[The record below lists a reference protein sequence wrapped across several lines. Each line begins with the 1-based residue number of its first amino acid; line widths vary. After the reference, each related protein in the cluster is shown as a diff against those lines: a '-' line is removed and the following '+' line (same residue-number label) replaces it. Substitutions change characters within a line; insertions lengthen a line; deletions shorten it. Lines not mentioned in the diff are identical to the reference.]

1 MARIVVLGPGI
12 SGIAQIYEL
21 SQELGKWVHLAKIAY
36 EKYFLHKVRAAR
48 TEPCYEKMALKMV
61 GANRLKKSI

>member
-1 MARIVVLGPGI
+1 MVRIVVLGPGI

-21 SQELGKWVHLAKIAY
+21 SQALGQQYDI
-36 EKYFLHKVRAAR
+36 
-48 TEPCYEKMALKMV
+48 KMVLKMV